1 MQLIQSQ
8 RDDLLKPLQ
17 TVSGIVER
25 RHTLP
30 ILANILIRK
39 QGTLV
44 SFISTDIEI
53 QITTFARI
61 GKGNEEAS
69 TTVAARKLLDIL
81 RALPD
86 NKDVDLTLSDKK
98 LSLTSGKSKFK
109 LQTLAAED
117 FPVVAKPESYNVSFS
132 VPQKTLKHLF
142 TMVHFSMAQQ
152 DIRYYLNGLLL
163 TTEGAEVKT
172 VATDGHRLAFCAV
185 QLEQELPKYEAIV
198 PRKTILELQRLLGD
212 GDDPVKIEIA
222 PNQVRFTFG
231 EVELIS
237 KLVEGKFPD
246 FNRVIPTGYN
256 KHFLIS
262 RAQFLS
268 ALQRASILTSDKFR
282 GVRLAFEH
290 NTLRITSTNSE
301 HEDAFEELEID
312 FPYDLLE
319 IGFNV
324 SYLLDALSSLK
335 DEQLRISLGDSNS
348 SALITLP
355 NDDGFKYVVMPMRI

>member
-1 MQLIQSQ
+1 MQLIRSQ
-8 RDDLLKPLQ
+8 RDNLLKPLQ

-44 SFISTDIEI
+44 SFVSTDIEI
-53 QITTFARI
+53 QITTFAKV
-61 GKGNEEAS
+61 GLGNEELS

-86 NKDVDLTLSDKK
+86 NNEVALSLSDKK
-98 LSLTSGKSKFK
+98 LNLVSGKSKFK

-117 FPVVAKPESYNVSFS
+117 FPAVAKPEAYLVSFS

-142 TMVHFSMAQQ
+142 AMVHFSMAQQ

-163 TTEGAEVKT
+163 ATENKQVKV
-172 VATDGHRLAFCAV
+172 VATDGHRLAFCAT
-185 QLEQELPKYEAIV
+185 QLEQELPKHEAIV
-198 PRKTILELQRLLGD
+198 PRKTILELQRLLSD
-212 GDDPVKIEIA
+212 NEEPVKIEIA
-222 PNQVRFTFG
+222 VNQVRFTFG

-246 FNRVIPTGYN
+246 FNRVIPSGYN
-256 KHFLIS
+256 KHFLVA
-262 RAQFLS
+262 RVHLLS
-268 ALQRASILTSDKFR
+268 ALQRVSILTSDKFR

-290 NTLRITSTNSE
+290 HALRITSTNAE

-312 FPYDLLE
+312 FPYELLE

-335 DEQLRISLGDSNS
+335 DEKLQISLGDSNS

-355 NDDGFKYVVMPMRI
+355 NDDRFKYVVMPMRI

>member
-61 GKGNEEAS
+61 GKGNEEAG

-86 NKDVDLTLSDKK
+86 NHEVGLSLSDKK
-98 LSLTSGKSKFK
+98 LNLASGKSKFK

-117 FPVVAKPESYNVSFS
+117 FPLVAKPESYNVSFTIS
-132 VPQKTLKHLF
+132 QKTLKHLF
-142 TMVHFSMAQQ
+142 AMVHFSMAQQ

-163 TTEGAEVKT
+163 VTENKQVKA
-172 VATDGHRLAFCAV
+172 VSTDGHRLAFCAV
-185 QLEQELPKYEAIV
+185 ELEQDLPKYEAII

-231 EVELIS
+231 EVEFIS

-256 KHFLIS
+256 KHFSLS

-301 HEDAFEELEID
+301 HEDAFEELEIE

-335 DEQLRISLGDSNS
+335 DEQLQISLGDSNS